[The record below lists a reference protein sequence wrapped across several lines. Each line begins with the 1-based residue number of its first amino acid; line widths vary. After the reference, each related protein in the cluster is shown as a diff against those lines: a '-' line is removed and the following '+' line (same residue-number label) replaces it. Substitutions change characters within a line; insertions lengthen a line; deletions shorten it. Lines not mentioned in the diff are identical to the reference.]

1 MGPVTTSLDVR
12 EQGGGLRNRTKV
24 WSLENCDRSCF
35 LSREVEKP
43 SPEKGLLGQGGGF
56 QLLSSLRQ
64 EGHPGP
70 DINVRVL
77 CAPLGG
83 E

>member
-64 EGHPGP
+64 EGLL
-70 DINVRVL
+70 DIQ
-77 CAPLGG
+77 GQI
-83 E
+83 